1 MMGREAAQF
10 SAFWSAI
17 PGRNSVLA
25 FRITRIEGLPRLTTH
40 RGDVRMH
47 AVGAW
52 RHLASVVLAFRR
64 MEWHP

>member
-1 MMGREAAQF
+1 MGREAAQF

-17 PGRNSVLA
+17 PGQNSVLA
-25 FRITRIEGLPRLTTH
+25 FRITRIEGLPRLATH
-40 RGDVRMH
+40 RGDVRVH